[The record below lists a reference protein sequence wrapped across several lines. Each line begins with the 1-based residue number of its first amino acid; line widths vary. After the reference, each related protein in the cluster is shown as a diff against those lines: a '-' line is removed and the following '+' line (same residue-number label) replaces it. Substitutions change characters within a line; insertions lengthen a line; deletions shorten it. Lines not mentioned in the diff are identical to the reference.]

1 MFEME
6 RWLEVR
12 KEFNGASWY
21 RAEHKMV
28 ILTDASDAS
37 SSGWGGLIHGLHHD
51 VFRAGGDFPPAL
63 VEEHINAQEG
73 YVLQQTL
80 RLFCA
85 DHPVDVA
92 GATLVSDVDNKVL
105 HDAFKRGRARNTL
118 THDTIIALFS
128 LQVRH
133 DFTLKLR
140 WVSSAANADADDM
153 SRPGSDDYV
162 RLDERMFGELCEWAG
177 DFDMDLMAT
186 PASVH
191 KTWVGGHCTGA
202 HLPFYS
208 RYRTQGCAGVDVL
221 SQNVKRMPTSQ
232 RECFGFCFPPTKMV
246 GVLLQHLD
254 ECGARAVVVLPDQK
268 QSWFPR
274 LAGATVQSKRLSAPG
289 GPSPFFRVHHRRG
302 SERFHFQK
310 WGMLAVEVNF
320 AAA

>member
-1 MFEME
+1 MVPG
-6 RWLEVR
+6 RAQ
-12 KEFNGASWY
+12 NGY
-21 RAEHKMV
+21 LDGRV
-28 ILTDASDAS
+28 
-37 SSGWGGLIHGLHHD
+37 G
-51 VFRAGGDFPPAL
+51 R
-63 VEEHINAQEG
+63 INVQEG
-73 YVLQQTL
+73 YALQQTL

-85 DHPVDVA
+85 DHPDDVA

-118 THDTIIALFS
+118 MHDTIIALFW

-162 RLDERMFGELCEWAG
+162 RLDERMLGELCEWAG

-191 KTWVGGHCTGA
+191 KTWVGGHCTGTD
-202 HLPFYS
+202 LPFYS
-208 RYRTQGCAGVDVL
+208 CYRTQGCAGVDVL

-232 RECFGFCFPPTKMV
+232 RECFGFCFPLTNMV
-246 GVLLQHLD
+246 GVLLQYLD

-268 QSWFPR
+268 QSWFP
-274 LAGATVQSKRLSAPG
+274 AWPAPR
-289 GPSPFFRVHHRRG
+289 SSLNDCRHREDLHPFFSRTPPKRVG
-302 SERFHFQK
+302 TFSF
-310 WGMLAVEVNF
+310 
-320 AAA
+320 